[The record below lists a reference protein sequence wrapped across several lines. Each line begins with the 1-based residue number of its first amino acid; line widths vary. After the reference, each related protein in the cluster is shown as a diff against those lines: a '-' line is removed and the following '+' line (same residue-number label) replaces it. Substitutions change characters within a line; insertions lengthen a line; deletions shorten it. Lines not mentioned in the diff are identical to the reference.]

1 MIKQDIVNY
10 FRNSCFRQMQSGA
23 YSTNITRFNWELLI
37 RLDYEEY
44 ERVGRQPIEDFDIQK
59 YIPPFQRTNDKW
71 TRDMQIKFIEN
82 ILKGVT
88 STIILCEV
96 EGNENAIILDGQ
108 QRLTALKAF
117 LCNEFPI
124 LGKFYYKDIK
134 EEIKMVS
141 ANIYYRVIV
150 AKDKAEM
157 IQFYI
162 DMNENITHSKEDIDK
177 AKRYLEAI
185 KRGGF

>member
-1 MIKQDIVNY
+1 MIKREVINY

-23 YSTNITRFNWELLI
+23 YATSITRFNQDMLG

-59 YIPPFQRTNDKW
+59 YIPPFQRSNDKW
-71 TRDMQIKFIEN
+71 TRDMQIKFVEN
-82 ILKGVT
+82 VLKGVT

-96 EGNENAIILDGQ
+96 DGGENAVILDGQ

-124 LGKFYYKDIK
+124 LGKFYYKDIE

-141 ANIYYRVIV
+141 ANIRYRVIV

-157 IQFYI
+157 VQFYI

-177 AKRYLEAI
+177 AKRYLKALKE
-185 KRGGF
+185 GF

>member
-1 MIKQDIVNY
+1 MIKREVINY
-10 FRNSCFRQMQSGA
+10 FQNSCFRRMQSM
-23 YSTNITRFNWELLI
+23 STTIRLTRFNMELLF

-44 ERVGRQPIEDFDIQK
+44 EKNPRQPIENFDIQK
-59 YIPPFQRTNDKW
+59 YIPPFQRSNDKW
-71 TRDMQIKFIEN
+71 TRDMQIKFVEN
-82 ILKGVT
+82 VLKGVT

-96 EGNENAIILDGQ
+96 DGDENAIILDGQ

-124 LGKFYYKDIK
+124 LGKFYYRDIK

-141 ANIYYRVIV
+141 ANIRYRVIV

-157 IQFYI
+157 VQFYI

-177 AKRYLEAI
+177 AKRYLKALKE
-185 KRGGF
+185 GF